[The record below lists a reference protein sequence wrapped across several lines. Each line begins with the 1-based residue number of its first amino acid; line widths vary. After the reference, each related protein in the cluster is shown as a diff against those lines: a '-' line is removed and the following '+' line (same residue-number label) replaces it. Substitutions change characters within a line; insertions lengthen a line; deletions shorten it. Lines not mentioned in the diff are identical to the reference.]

1 MYEYILDKLNS
12 LADTEYR
19 QFHSKLLPNVDIELI
34 GVRIPQLRKIAR
46 EIIKSDWRVFLTE
59 YKKSNLYEFVMLCGM
74 VTAGAKCDFE
84 EKLGYVTAFVPRIN
98 NWAVCDTFC
107 GDLKQVEQRLDVMYS
122 FLQPY
127 LTSDKEYE
135 LRFGVVILMQYY
147 INDEYIDKV
156 LAWYGKIRHD
166 GYYVKM
172 AVAWGLSVCFVKYRE
187 KTLEFLEHCD
197 LDTFTY
203 NKTIQKI
210 RESYRVSNEDKEM
223 LKGMKR

>member
-1 MYEYILDKLNS
+1 MYEYILDKLKA
-12 LADTEYR
+12 LADSDYR

-34 GVRIPQLRKIAR
+34 GVRIPQLRKIAK
-46 EIIKSDWRVFLTE
+46 EIIKSDWRAFLSE
-59 YKKSNLYEFVMLCGM
+59 YEKSNIYELVMLCGM

-84 EKLGYVTAFVPRIN
+84 EKLGYVKAFVPRIN

-107 GDLKQVEQRLDVMYS
+107 GDLKQVKQKPDMMYD

-135 LRFGVVILMQYY
+135 LRFGAVILMQYY

-156 LAWYGKIRHD
+156 LAWYDKIRHE

-172 AVAWGLSVCFVKYRE
+172 AAAWGLSVCFVKYRE
-187 KTLEFLEHCD
+187 KTLEFLEHCS

>member
-1 MYEYILDKLNS
+1 MYKYILDKLNS

-34 GVRIPQLRKIAR
+34 GVRIPQLRKIAK
-46 EIIKSDWRVFLTE
+46 EIIKSDWRAFLSE
-59 YKKSNLYEFVMLCGM
+59 YEKSNLYELVMLCGM

-107 GDLKQVEQRLDVMYS
+107 GDLKQVGQRLDITYS

-210 RESYRVSNEDKEM
+210 RESYRVSIEDKEM